1 MIISNSILTF
11 SLIIIVLVVQLFIPT
26 INIGGM
32 EVTPDILII
41 LLTYIGFYYGR
52 FEAILI
58 GFLFGIVQDF
68 STQLELIGTMALIKS
83 IIGYCL
89 GTLALYRS
97 IWSRGFRLFIIFLI
111 YSFHFIFFQ
120 AIALNGV
127 MTNKLLFINII
138 LIQALLGFFILII
151 IDKSIIKF
159 GILN

>member
-1 MIISNSILTF
+1 MIVSNAILML
-11 SLIIIVLVVQLFIPT
+11 SLAIIVLVVQLFIPI
-26 INIGGM
+26 INIGGI

-68 STQLELIGTMALIKS
+68 STQLELIGAMSLIKS

-97 IWSRGFRLFIIFLI
+97 IWSKRFRLFIIFLI

-120 AIALNGV
+120 AIAVNGV
-127 MTNKLLFINII
+127 MINKLLFINII
-138 LIQALLGFFILII
+138 LIQALLCFFILII

-159 GILN
+159 GVLN